1 MTSDQQLWP
10 KMTLLGFL
18 GQGRRSMAS
27 CLNALNGG
35 ARSYG
40 GYRQRLRLRT
50 SRWFILPAFMFI
62 FLGTIPKTFVRGN
75 SIKSFEAVVSSSSS
89 CLSWLSRMFSWLLHS
104 TWPLCP
110 SVLPVP
116 HPIPLSRT
124 AGQIQC
130 EILYRC
136 VVRRHI
142 RLPQC
147 CKQL

>member
-1 MTSDQQLWP
+1 MTSDHQLWP

-89 CLSWLSRMFSWLLHS
+89 CLSHGYLERSLGYF
-104 TWPLCP
+104 TPLGP
-110 SVLPVP
+110 SVR
-116 HPIPLSRT
+116 LSFLSP
-124 AGQIQC
+124 
-130 EILYRC
+130 ILYPSAEQRAKYS
-136 VVRRHI
+136 VRSYI
-142 RLPQC
+142 DAW
-147 CKQL
+147 